1 MPDHQWISAA
11 IEVLKCFCV
20 FLLAVLLPSMAPKQ
34 SVIKD
39 TEKKARGK
47 AKSAPSSDQLD
58 VKKEQQNFLNT
69 LKYRANQ
76 CNSTEAQELLKAP
89 GFEKHKQLKDGITK
103 F

>member
-1 MPDHQWISAA
+1 
-11 IEVLKCFCV
+11 
-20 FLLAVLLPSMAPKQ
+20 MAPKQ

-39 TEKKARGK
+39 TENKARGK

-58 VKKEQQNFLNT
+58 VKKEQQNFLT
-69 LKYRANQ
+69 LKYTANQ

-89 GFEKHKQLKDGITK
+89 GFEKHKQLKDEITK